1 MPTFHALL
9 SSPAKSLSLRYIR
22 TLPLLASLLLTP
34 TLPAQTLARP
44 GWAGSGMT
52 SNSWWKH
59 SLLYSADPHQIQQL
73 SGKTTTNL
81 KDLIASL
88 DDLRTLGADGLL
100 LNNLAATSS
109 TMDQTAA
116 RYLDP
121 TLGSLDDF
129 DDLLRQASSH
139 DLRILI
145 ALPASLSEI
154 DLASAA
160 RFWLNRGVAGIRLL
174 PDSPSASPSSAQA
187 AGSQAAKI
195 QQLRILTNSYVGE
208 RVVIGEA
215 AADIAIAPHA
225 GRVHSPETPQ
235 LAVFP
240 LSFAI
245 DTTLS
250 ALRASL
256 LKSESMA
263 QDKGPLPLLEAEPS
277 PNPDLS
283 RVAATVLLGGH
294 SAALLPPFAPASQ
307 TQAPVA
313 TSDHAIALVS
323 AADAPTLTDWYRRMS
338 VLHQS
343 SPALRKGTSLLLDH
357 DDQNALVWVRKPQV
371 ISSIS
376 PPLVFVCNL
385 SNKSI
390 HLDLKSDMAKL
401 HLRGSFLRT
410 VLRSDNAMGPM
421 NLDGVTLQP
430 FGVYIGELR
439 Y

>member
-1 MPTFHALL
+1 MPILPAFF
-9 SSPAKSLSLRYIR
+9 SSSAKPFRFSCLPAA
-22 TLPLLASLLLTP
+22 PLLAALLFSTI
-34 TLPAQTLARP
+34 LPAQTLARP

-59 SLLYSADPHQIQQL
+59 SLLYSADPRQIQQL

-81 KDLIASL
+81 KALTANL
-88 DDLRTLGADGLL
+88 DDLGTLGADGLL
-100 LNNLAATSS
+100 LTNLAATSS

-121 TLGSLDDF
+121 TLGTLDDF

-145 ALPASLSEI
+145 ALPASLSDA
-154 DLASAA
+154 DLTSTA

-174 PDSPSASPSSAQA
+174 PDSPSASPSSTPD
-187 AGSQAAKI
+187 GSTQAAKI

-208 RVVIGEA
+208 RVIIGQATSDPA
-215 AADIAIAPHA
+215 AAPHSTRA
-225 GRVHSPETPQ
+225 HSTDTPQ
-235 LAVFP
+235 LVVFP

-245 DTTLS
+245 NTTS
-250 ALRASL
+250 AAMRASL
-256 LKSESMA
+256 QKSEAMA
-263 QDKGPLPLLEAEPS
+263 QDKGPQPLLEAEPS
-277 PNPDLS
+277 PGPDLS
-283 RVAATVLLGGH
+283 RVAATVLLGGR
-294 SAALLPPFAPASQ
+294 SAAFLPPLPPASQ
-307 TQAPVA
+307 TQRVA
-313 TSDHAIALVS
+313 TSAHAIAPVS
-323 AADAPTLTDWYRRMS
+323 AAEAPTLMDWYRRMS

-343 SPALRKGTSLLLDH
+343 SPALRQGTAILLDH
-357 DDQNALVWVRKPQV
+357 DDQNSLVWVRKPQV
-371 ISSIS
+371 VSAIS

-385 SNKSI
+385 SDKTI
-390 HLDLKSDMAKL
+390 HLNLKPDMVKL

-421 NLDGVTLQP
+421 NLESVTLQP